1 MTPVVLPFVDLLK
14 YFRSIWGETTSSDRG
29 GSITTFVSLVVA
41 GGADTVTA
49 TGAVGMGKRFG
60 TTEKSGVPAPGMV
73 GAGLASTGAG
83 GGGSRVIIG
92 WGAGRKRKG
101 AGPTTRK

>member
-14 YFRSIWGETTSSDRG
+14 YFRSIWGETTSSGRA

-41 GGADTVTA
+41 VGACTV
-49 TGAVGMGKRFG
+49 TGAVTGGMGKRLG
-60 TTEKSGVPAPGMV
+60 TTEKSGIAAPGMA
-73 GAGLASTGAG
+73 GAGLASTAAGAG
-83 GGGSRVIIG
+83 GGRVIIG